1 MFHCHNLRH
10 EDSMMMAS
18 FNVTRLETL
27 GYDNVESLDNP
38 DDPRFVA
45 QDWSADVYSDDQ
57 IQSKLNYLGNLGA
70 YNERDQL
77 VSAVASYYSNNP
89 NPPVETGTTG
99 LLDQLKHRAGDRAG
113 RTVKDLEVTREEVI
127 REEVGHGKDDVFSET
142 CGPVFLSHFSCLSF
156 LLLLD

>member
-45 QDWSADVYSDDQ
+45 QDWSADAYSDDQ
-57 IQSKLNYLGNLGA
+57 VQSRINYLGSLGA
-70 YNERDQL
+70 YNEQSQI
-77 VSAVASYYSNNP
+77 VSAVAAYYSNNP
-89 NPPVETGTTG
+89 NPPVETGTTTSQAAAPAQPAQTQSWG
-99 LLDQLKHRAGDRAG
+99 QNWQNWQNG
-113 RTVKDLEVTREEVI
+113 RGSGGWGGQKGGRPW
-127 REEVGHGKDDVFSET
+127 RR
-142 CGPVFLSHFSCLSF
+142 
-156 LLLLD
+156 

>member
-18 FNVTRLETL
+18 FNVTRLEAL

-38 DDPRFVA
+38 DDPRFIA
-45 QDWSADVYSDDQ
+45 QDWSADAYSDDQ

-77 VSAVASYYSNNP
+77 VSAVAAYYSNNP
-89 NPPVETGTTG
+89 NPPVETGTTDATG
-99 LLDQLKHRAGDRAG
+99 SAQTQGWGQNWQNGKGSGVRGNQKGG
-113 RTVKDLEVTREEVI
+113 RPWPR
-127 REEVGHGKDDVFSET
+127 
-142 CGPVFLSHFSCLSF
+142 
-156 LLLLD
+156 

>member
-45 QDWSADVYSDDQ
+45 QDWSADAYSDDQ
-57 IQSKLNYLGNLGA
+57 VQSRINYLGSLGA
-70 YNERDQL
+70 YNEQSQI
-77 VSAVASYYSNNP
+77 VSAVAAYYSNNP
-89 NPPVETGTTG
+89 NPPVETGTTTSQAAAPAQPAQTQSWG
-99 LLDQLKHRAGDRAG
+99 QNWQNWQNG
-113 RTVKDLEVTREEVI
+113 RGSGGWSGQKGGRPW
-127 REEVGHGKDDVFSET
+127 RR
-142 CGPVFLSHFSCLSF
+142 
-156 LLLLD
+156 

>member
-45 QDWSADVYSDDQ
+45 QDWSADAYSNDQ
-57 IQSKLNYLGNLGA
+57 VQSTINYLGSLGA
-70 YNERDQL
+70 YNEQDQI
-77 VSAVASYYSNNP
+77 VSAVAAYYSNNP
-89 NPPVETGTTG
+89 NPPTETGTTTSQAAQPAQAAQPTQTSQPTQTQRWG
-99 LLDQLKHRAGDRAG
+99 QNWQNWQNSRGSGGWGSQKG
-113 RTVKDLEVTREEVI
+113 
-127 REEVGHGKDDVFSET
+127 GH
-142 CGPVFLSHFSCLSF
+142 P
-156 LLLLD
+156 

>member
-38 DDPRFVA
+38 DDPRFTA
-45 QDWSADVYSDDQ
+45 QDWSADAYSDDQ

-70 YNERDQL
+70 YNERDQI
-77 VSAVASYYSNNP
+77 VKAVAAYYTNNH
-89 NPPVETGTTG
+89 NPPVETGATQPTESTQTQSWSQNWQKWQNG
-99 LLDQLKHRAGDRAG
+99 RASGSWGNQKGG
-113 RTVKDLEVTREEVI
+113 RPWQR
-127 REEVGHGKDDVFSET
+127 
-142 CGPVFLSHFSCLSF
+142 
-156 LLLLD
+156 

>member
-18 FNVTRLETL
+18 FNVTRLEAL

-38 DDPRFVA
+38 DDPRFTA
-45 QDWSADVYSDDQ
+45 QDWSADAYSDDQ

-77 VSAVASYYSNNP
+77 VSAVAAYYSNNP
-89 NPPVETGTTG
+89 NPPVETGTTEAIG
-99 LLDQLKHRAGDRAG
+99 STQSQGWGQNGQNWQNGKASGVHGNQKGG
-113 RTVKDLEVTREEVI
+113 RPWPR
-127 REEVGHGKDDVFSET
+127 
-142 CGPVFLSHFSCLSF
+142 
-156 LLLLD
+156 

>member
-77 VSAVASYYSNNP
+77 VNAVASYYSNNP
-89 NPPVETGTTG
+89 NPPVETGTTEA
-99 LLDQLKHRAGDRAG
+99 AGSTQTQGGGQSWQNSKGSGGNQRGGNQRGG
-113 RTVKDLEVTREEVI
+113 RPWQR
-127 REEVGHGKDDVFSET
+127 
-142 CGPVFLSHFSCLSF
+142 
-156 LLLLD
+156 

>member
-1 MFHCHNLRH
+1 LSVQLHRTTQTTPTLPLRP
-10 EDSMMMAS
+10 ELL
-18 FNVTRLETL
+18 R
-27 GYDNVESLDNP
+27 
-38 DDPRFVA
+38 
-45 QDWSADVYSDDQ
+45 
-57 IQSKLNYLGNLGA
+57 
-70 YNERDQL
+70 
-77 VSAVASYYSNNP
+77 
-89 NPPVETGTTG
+89 